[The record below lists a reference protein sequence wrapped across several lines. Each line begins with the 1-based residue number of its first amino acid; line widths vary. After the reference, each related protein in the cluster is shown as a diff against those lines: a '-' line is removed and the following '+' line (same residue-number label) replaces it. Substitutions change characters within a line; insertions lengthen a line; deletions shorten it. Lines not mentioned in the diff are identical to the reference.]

1 MRILILGDS
10 LPFPRPNKGQ
20 ALRATWP
27 SLLKERLP
35 QCETWLRAHTRFTI
49 IDVLKELGFFT
60 ESLTEFDAIVV
71 QTGIVDCAPRPYPH
85 FIAKLIDV
93 CVSMPTYRKIERFTH
108 QRLLWLYR
116 RPWVSESAFSAA
128 AERLVQTAY
137 QHNPTLRVFFIPVA
151 PPTRTIV
158 KSLPGIDTAAER
170 YNAILTA
177 KVKTLSPKFGC
188 QCLTPFDSANSLDV
202 TIDDGHHLSSLGHE
216 LIADAIAQ
224 AFEPYYAT
232 HFNKNHS

>member
-10 LPFPRPNKGQ
+10 LPFPRPAKGQ
-20 ALRATWP
+20 PLRATWP

-35 QCETWLRAHTRFTI
+35 QSETWLRAHTRFTI

-60 ESLTEFDAIVV
+60 ESLTEFDAIIV

-85 FIAKLIDV
+85 FIARLIDV

-116 RPWVSESAFSAA
+116 RPWVSEGAFSAT

-137 QHNPTLRVFFIPVA
+137 EYNPTLKVLFIPIA
-151 PPTRTIV
+151 PPNRTIV
-158 KSLPGIDTAAER
+158 KSLPGIDSAAGR
-170 YNAILTA
+170 YNEALEA

-188 QCLTPFDSANSLDV
+188 QCLNPFYSANPLDV
-202 TIDDGHHLSSLGHE
+202 TIDDGHHLSSHGHE

-224 AFEPYYAT
+224 ALEPHYSA
-232 HFNKNHS
+232 HLNRNHS